1 VRKADWTLQ
10 LNEHIAEP
18 GEIVFRH
25 ACKLGFEGI
34 FSEAARL
41 ALCVGP
47 LATLDQEQEPGRAG
61 GQTGSR
67 GRLGAVSYASNSST
81 GDFRFSLF
89 YQRGGGCGLPDQ
101 DVDSVWLAVALSR
114 WWHFHGNNA

>member
-1 VRKADWTLQ
+1 VRKADWALQ

-34 FSEAARL
+34 VSKRSARPMCRAAR
-41 ALCVGP
+41 
-47 LATLDQEQEPGRAG
+47 DI
-61 GQTGSR
+61 GSR
-67 GRLGAVSYASNSST
+67 ARARPRRRSNGKQRKIGGEVSYASNSST

-89 YQRGGGCGLPDQ
+89 CQRGGGCGLPDK